1 MSQTG
6 YALAAAVWVERRIG
20 IANLAMIRFGY
31 SAAKRRSAF
40 IDLSDAE
47 LERLVTLG
55 TLAGIR

>member
-1 MSQTG
+1 
-6 YALAAAVWVERRIG
+6 
-20 IANLAMIRFGY
+20 MIRFGY